1 MQLHKTVG
9 LAAVLVAALA
19 SGACAT
25 KKHVREAIAPVQ
37 QKVGDLD
44 KRTAEN
50 KASIGDLDRQV
61 ATADE
66 KAMDAGKRAGQGI
79 DAASAAQKAAMQD
92 GSQADAANSLAQQ
105 AQQGVSRL
113 DRSMQNLD
121 NFKLLDT
128 KQVFFP
134 VGHSNL
140 DKDALTELDAAI
152 MKLGN
157 LRNYVIEVQGFA
169 DKTGNKNVNLELSRL
184 RADSVVRYLTV
195 DHNVPLRDIRQ
206 LGIGSEFPNAINKT
220 KMDRKNN
227 RRVDVKIYALDMTG
241 AGANASTNSADRA
254 R

>member
-50 KASIGDLDRQV
+50 KAAIGDLDRQV

-66 KAMDAGKRAGQGI
+66 KATDAGKRAGQGI
-79 DAASAAQKAAMQD
+79 DAASAAQKAAMQA
-92 GSQADAANSLAQQ
+92 GSQADAANNLAQQ

-113 DRSMQNLD
+113 DRSLQKLD

-140 DKDALTELDAAI
+140 DKDALAELDAAI

-184 RADSVVRYLTV
+184 RADSVVRYLAV